1 MEDLRE
7 ISIENDKIYSHQT
20 LRINFTTYDVRRDQD
35 VVNPSGDKRFVMVK
49 SQADDAEHQSTEDAP
64 FTLFWFAEVLGI
76 YHANVFVRSTGEKQR
91 FDFLWVRWLGNEP
104 DDNPGGRSRRLMKLG
119 FVQNDEGQIPFGFLD
134 PAHVVRGCH
143 LIPAFNA
150 GRTRDL
156 LDHSFVQNENGDWT
170 NFYVNEYVLYHLHS
184 FPFFHV
190 RHQIVPDLSTAI
202 CACASCSLE

>member
-1 MEDLRE
+1 
-7 ISIENDKIYSHQT
+7 
-20 LRINFTTYDVRRDQD
+20 
-35 VVNPSGDKRFVMVK
+35 
-49 SQADDAEHQSTEDAP
+49 
-64 FTLFWFAEVLGI
+64 
-76 YHANVFVRSTGEKQR
+76 
-91 FDFLWVRWLGNEP
+91 
-104 DDNPGGRSRRLMKLG
+104 MKLG

>member
-76 YHANVFVRSTGEKQR
+76 YHANVFVR
-91 FDFLWVRWLGNEP
+91 
-104 DDNPGGRSRRLMKLG
+104 
-119 FVQNDEGQIPFGFLD
+119 
-134 PAHVVRGCH
+134 
-143 LIPAFNA
+143 
-150 GRTRDL
+150 
-156 LDHSFVQNENGDWT
+156 
-170 NFYVNEYVLYHLHS
+170 LHW
-184 FPFFHV
+184 
-190 RHQIVPDLSTAI
+190 RKAAI
-202 CACASCSLE
+202 